1 MRFVAFV
8 ALLGGCTHVDVRTPL
23 DDVAMMPSNRPI
35 TGPYT
40 LGTPAVAKRCDSGA
54 SPAHIATAIA
64 EIQGEHDAVVQVVVE
79 LRPAWAVTLD
89 SRGRAFPGRASP
101 VGSLCFEVSGIPV
114 DFVE

>member
-8 ALLGGCTHVDVRTPL
+8 ALLGACTHVDVRTPL
-23 DDVAMMPSNRPI
+23 DDVVMMPSNRPI

-54 SPAHIATAIA
+54 SPAHVAAAIA

-79 LRPAWAVTLD
+79 LRPAWAVTVTP
-89 SRGRAFPGRASP
+89 SGAVVEAWPG
-101 VGSLCFEVSGIPV
+101 GSLCFEVSGIPV